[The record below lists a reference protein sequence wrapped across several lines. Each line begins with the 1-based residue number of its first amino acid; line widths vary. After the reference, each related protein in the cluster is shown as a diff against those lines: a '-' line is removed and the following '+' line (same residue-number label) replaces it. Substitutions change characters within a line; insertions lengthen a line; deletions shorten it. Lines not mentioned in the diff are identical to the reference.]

1 MEVTSKF
8 KVNRGRQN
16 QSGWNGPRDLS
27 GSDYH
32 NELPVSGDEELNDGW
47 SNRLKSESES
57 SKFCS
62 EDGIVPGLAIPRRAG
77 HPCAWTRE
85 KVRAP
90 SSRDSAILHG
100 NEVPQNESNDSLG

>member
-1 MEVTSKF
+1 M
-8 KVNRGRQN
+8 
-16 QSGWNGPRDLS
+16 
-27 GSDYH
+27 
-32 NELPVSGDEELNDGW
+32 GW

-62 EDGIVPGLAIPRRAG
+62 ERWHCPRVGHTQVWRAIPVLG
-77 HPCAWTRE
+77 LE